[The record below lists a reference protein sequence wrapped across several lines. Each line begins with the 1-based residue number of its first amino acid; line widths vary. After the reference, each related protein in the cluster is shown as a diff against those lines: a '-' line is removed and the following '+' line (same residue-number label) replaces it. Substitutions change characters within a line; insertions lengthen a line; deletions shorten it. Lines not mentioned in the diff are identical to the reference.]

1 MIGQVLGLRRAP
13 AAAPAAAAGPGVEA
27 FEVARGPGY
36 VVEALPV
43 LADNYQYLV
52 HHGQSRSACFVDAVD
67 APALLARAR
76 QLDVE
81 LDRLSVASTHHHAD
95 HAGGNLALAAAVP
108 GLRVL
113 CGEAAFPKV
122 PGATEGYGGGGVAL
136 VCEGNVR
143 FRALATPGHTLGCTT
158 FVLEAVDGAPVEPP
172 VAFTG
177 DCLFAGGCGRILE
190 GDAAQMHA
198 SLQTLGGLPGETLVC
213 CGHEYTLGNLKF
225 AASVLDDP
233 AIAARLAACEAQ
245 RAAGLPTVP
254 SSIAVECDTNIFLRT
269 EEPAVQ
275 AAAGRP
281 GDPLG
286 AFARLRRGKD
296 TFTRAGAVITFALDV
311 GRLVGWRP

>member
-1 MIGQVLGLRRAP
+1 MIRQVLGLRR
-13 AAAPAAAAGPGVEA
+13 AAPAAAAGPGVGA
-27 FEVARGPGY
+27 FEVARGPGGAF
-36 VVEALPV
+36 VVEALPC

-52 HHGQSRSACFVDAVD
+52 HHGPSRSACFVDAVD

-76 QLDVE
+76 ELDVE
-81 LDRLSVASTHHHAD
+81 LDRLSVLSTHHQAD
-95 HAGGNLALAAAVP
+95 HTGGNLALAAAVP

-122 PGATEGYGGGGVAL
+122 PGATEGYGGDGVAL

-177 DCLFAGGCGRILE
+177 DCLFAGGCGRVLE

-198 SLQTLGGLPGETLVC
+198 SLKALGRLPGETLVC
-213 CGHEYTLGNLKF
+213 CGHEYTCGNLKF
-225 AASVLDDP
+225 AASVLKDP
-233 AIAARLAACEAQ
+233 AIAARLAACEAR
-245 RAAGLPTVP
+245 RAEGLATVP
-254 SSIAVECDTNIFLRT
+254 SSIAVELDTNIFLRT

-286 AFARLRRGKD
+286 AFTSLRRGKD
-296 TFTRAGAVITFALDV
+296 TFTRVGAVITLGLDL